1 MARRLTRN
9 RRTAVVGGVSAGF
22 ADYFNVDPV
31 LARLGFVLLAFANGI
46 GLLFYIICW
55 VIMPTNDAG
64 VPEQTSPGG
73 KVTDEVRAAE
83 QMRAAG
89 ERVAHEVR
97 ETRESGRGHMIFGI
111 ALIVLGSMLL
121 LDRFSWMFQW
131 PYWLRFGNLWPLIL
145 VAIGVALLMRS
156 REDRVCAGHA
166 SHGAA
171 CRAG

>member
-9 RRTAVVGGVSAGF
+9 RRAAVVGGVGAGF

-31 LARLGFVLLAFANGI
+31 LVRLGFVLLAFANGI

-55 VIMPTNDAG
+55 VIMPTNEEG

-73 KVTDEVRAAE
+73 RVTEEVHAAAE
-83 QMRAAG
+83 QVRAAG
-89 ERVAHEVR
+89 EKVVSEVR
-97 ETRESGRGHMIFGI
+97 EARESGRGHMIVGI
-111 ALIVLGSMLL
+111 VLIALGSMLL
-121 LDRFSWMFQW
+121 LDRFSWMFYW

-156 REDRVCAGHA
+156 REE
-166 SHGAA
+166 
-171 CRAG
+171 RA